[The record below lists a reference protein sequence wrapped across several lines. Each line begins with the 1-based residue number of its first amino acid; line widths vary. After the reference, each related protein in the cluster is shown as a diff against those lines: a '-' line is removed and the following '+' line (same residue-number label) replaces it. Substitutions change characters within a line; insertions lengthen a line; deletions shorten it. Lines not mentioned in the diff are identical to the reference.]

1 MTLGCPQSRRPLM
14 FATDSPD
21 TSGSARPVWT
31 ILLADD
37 NEDSRDIYTTI
48 FEVAGY
54 RVLHAADGLAVL
66 TVVST
71 DPPDVILLNLHMPEL
86 DGHGVLEE
94 LRAHPET
101 EDLPCLVFTGDARY
115 EQLGRSVQN
124 GADGFLTKPVEPKA
138 VVRFVD
144 DFLTRRGP
152 NGRPE
157 TAA

>member
-1 MTLGCPQSRRPLM
+1 MSSPL
-14 FATDSPD
+14 TNGP
-21 TSGSARPVWT
+21 ARPSPT

-48 FEVAGY
+48 FEVHGY
-54 RVLHAADGLAVL
+54 RVLHAEDGLGVL

-71 DPPDVILLNLHMPEL
+71 DRPDVILLNLHMPEL

-101 EDLPCLVFTGDARY
+101 ENLPCLVFTGDARY

-124 GADGFLTKPVEPKA
+124 GADGFLTKPVEPSA
-138 VVRFVD
+138 VVRFVE
-144 DFLTRRGP
+144 DFLTRGDP
-152 NGRPE
+152 DAHTEP
-157 TAA
+157 AA

>member
-1 MTLGCPQSRRPLM
+1 M
-14 FATDSPD
+14 FSPD
-21 TSGSARPVWT
+21 PPKTSGPARPVWT

-37 NEDSRDIYTTI
+37 NEDSRDVFTTF

-54 RVLHAADGLAVL
+54 RVLHAADGLGVL

-71 DPPDVILLNLHMPEL
+71 DRPDVILLNLHMPEL

-101 EDLPCLVFTGDARY
+101 ENLPCLVLTGDARY

-124 GADGFLTKPVEPKA
+124 GADGFLTKPVEPSA
-138 VVRFVD
+138 VVRFVE

-152 NGRPE
+152 NGHPG